1 MNFNPDLQNRSG
13 WAAPELTT
21 LDLRSGQIPSD
32 DPEALIQAFA
42 EEHRIPKPAPSD
54 DDTPALESVLLSRRA
69 IERNYCT
76 LPDHVTANDPSSGVI
91 RVMLT
96 RGYTYLESAFTA
108 LVTGFAPSAEILSRS
123 TLEASLNVRFILHS
137 PRAERPSRIAQ
148 YVNSFIAQ
156 EKKELSRW
164 EQAVAAL
171 GENEQPAHLGAIAKK
186 KEGIAAWTHVS
197 ASFYPVEIL
206 DPAIIQQPWPKIA
219 DRFTALG
226 EDIHYRVLYAAM
238 CSQAHNDAED
248 LLNEIFVR
256 IANDPQIE
264 DRMSKENVYFAR
276 NLTYRAAE
284 FMLQAGIDYTSAYGM
299 DQGKEACVAAM
310 DRIRDRQLFFFDRFH
325 IAPAT

>member
-1 MNFNPDLQNRSG
+1 MEEPAGTTRVR
-13 WAAPELTT
+13 AAAGRNSKAAACVAGMAWWTLTLICRIVPGGRHSELTT
-21 LDLRSGQIPSD
+21 LDLRSGQILSD

-76 LPDHVTANDPSSGVI
+76 LPDHVTANDPASGVI

-108 LVTGFAPSAEILSRS
+108 LLTGFAPSAEILSRS

-137 PRAERPSRIAQ
+137 PRAERPSPVPSTSTASSPRK
-148 YVNSFIAQ
+148 
-156 EKKELSRW
+156 KKELSRW
-164 EQAVAAL
+164 EQAVAVL
-171 GENEQPAHLGAIAKK
+171 GENEQPAHLAAIAKR

-219 DRFTALG
+219 DRFTAAWAKTSTTACFT
-226 EDIHYRVLYAAM
+226 RP
-238 CSQAHNDAED
+238 C
-248 LLNEIFVR
+248 
-256 IANDPQIE
+256 
-264 DRMSKENVYFAR
+264 AR
-276 NLTYRAAE
+276 RHTTTQR
-284 FMLQAGIDYTSAYGM
+284 TSSTKYSFG
-299 DQGKEACVAAM
+299 
-310 DRIRDRQLFFFDRFH
+310 
-325 IAPAT
+325 